1 MQYILTFNYE
11 ISKNFNLNYMTEEQK
26 QIKQLADQTSE
37 SLLLL
42 GIKFNALKAT
52 LDDAQLNTYNNFILD
67 FIKSNEVY
75 LKQKLS
81 PKRYEELV
89 SHALR

>member
-1 MQYILTFNYE
+1 MSL
-11 ISKNFNLNYMTEEQK
+11 EQK

-42 GIKFNALKAT
+42 GIKFNAMKAT
-52 LDDAQLNTYNNFILD
+52 LNDNQLEIYNNFVLD
-67 FIKSNEVY
+67 FIKENEVY

-81 PKRYEELV
+81 PKRFKELS
-89 SHALR
+89 SHALK